1 MSDAR
6 QPSEAFLPD
15 LAASMIAGSAIGVLV
30 FSADKELSFASQE
43 ARALLPELGEATRG
57 ETIPCGATADIAA
70 LGQDASG
77 DFHVGD
83 HWVRAASRRTA
94 DGGAVVVLTDITDL
108 KQSEGTLISARDTA
122 RMADRAKSEFL
133 ANMTH
138 ELRTPLNAVIGF
150 AEVLRDELYGPLG
163 HSQYRDFVAD
173 IHESGRHLLAV
184 IDDILDLSKIEIA
197 RRKLQPRAMD
207 IAHTI
212 DSAVRMIK
220 HRAAGAGI
228 ALHVR
233 PDADLPSLNA
243 EERGI
248 KQILLNLL
256 SNAVKFTPEG
266 GDITVSATLEPGGGL
281 ALAVSDTGIGI
292 AVEDFQRVFTPF
304 VQLETAGQIEG
315 AGLGLPLVKSLAEMH
330 DADVSVESVLGEG
343 TTITIRF
350 PATAMLPPPET
361 GS

>member
-6 QPSEAFLPD
+6 QPPEALSAD
-15 LAASMIAGSAIGVLV
+15 LAASMAGGSGIGLLV
-30 FSADKELSFASQE
+30 FDANRNLTFASPE
-43 ARALLPELGEATRG
+43 AQALLPERGEAM
-57 ETIPCGATADIAA
+57 ADIAA
-70 LGQDASG
+70 LAPGTTG
-77 DFHVGD
+77 DFPAGGR
-83 HWVRAASRRTA
+83 WLRAAPQRTA
-94 DGGAVVVLTDITDL
+94 DGGAIVVLVDITDL
-108 KQSEGTLISARDTA
+108 KLSEGTLINARDTA

-163 HSQYRDFVAD
+163 HSQYHDFVAD

-184 IDDILDLSKIEIA
+184 IDDILDLSKIEIT
-197 RRKLQPRAMD
+197 RRELQPRAMD
-207 IAHTI
+207 LAHTV

-220 HRAAGAGI
+220 HRAVGAGI
-228 ALHVR
+228 TLHVR
-233 PDADLPSLNA
+233 PDADLPSLNG

-248 KQILLNLL
+248 KQILINLL

-266 GDITVSATLEPGGGL
+266 GSITVSAMLEPDGAL

-292 AVEDFQRVFTPF
+292 AAEDLQRIFTPF
-304 VQLETAGQIEG
+304 VQIESAGQG

-350 PATAMLPPPET
+350 PATAMLAPPET
-361 GS
+361 ES

>member
-1 MSDAR
+1 MSNAR
-6 QPSEAFLPD
+6 QLSEALPSSLAESMAGGSALGVLVFDAGNNLTFASREARVLLPD
-15 LAASMIAGSAIGVLV
+15 LAGTEAIG
-30 FSADKELSFASQE
+30 
-43 ARALLPELGEATRG
+43 R
-57 ETIPCGATADIAA
+57 
-70 LGQDASG
+70 DASG
-77 DFHVGD
+77 DFRVGD
-83 HWVRAASRRTA
+83 RWLRAASQSTA
-94 DGGAVVVLTDITDL
+94 DGGAIVVLTDITDL
-108 KQSEGTLISARDTA
+108 KQSEGVLLNARDTA
-122 RMADRAKSEFL
+122 RLADRAKSEFL

-150 AEVLRDELYGPLG
+150 SEVLRDELYGPLG
-163 HSQYRDFVAD
+163 HRQYHDFVAD

-197 RRKLQPRAMD
+197 SRELQPREMD

-220 HRAAGAGI
+220 HRAAGAGV

-233 PDADLPSLNA
+233 PDSDLPNLNG

-266 GDITVSATLEPGGGL
+266 GEVTVSAALVPDGGL
-281 ALAVSDTGIGI
+281 ALTVSDTGIGI
-292 AVEDFQRVFTPF
+292 APEDIQRIFTPF
-304 VQLETAGQIEG
+304 VQLETAGQTDG
-315 AGLGLPLVKSLAEMH
+315 AGLGLALVKSLAEMH
-330 DADVSVESVLGEG
+330 DADVSIESILGEG

-350 PATAMLPPPET
+350 PAAAMRPPQT
-361 GS
+361 SG